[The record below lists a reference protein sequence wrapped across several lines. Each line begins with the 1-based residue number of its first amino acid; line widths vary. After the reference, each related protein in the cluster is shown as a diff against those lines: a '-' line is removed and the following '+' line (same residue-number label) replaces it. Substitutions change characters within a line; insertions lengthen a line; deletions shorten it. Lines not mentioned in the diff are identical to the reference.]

1 MANLTMS
8 VWNLLKNQKIME
20 EKDYFM
26 SIDGQG
32 YSDYLYLTSLYGQS
46 GVRIMMKSN
55 GSTND
60 FVVTSKDDLISIAE
74 FLLQHCNVKE

>member
-1 MANLTMS
+1 
-8 VWNLLKNQKIME
+8 ME

-32 YSDYLYLTSLYGQS
+32 CGNYLYLTSLYGQA

-60 FVVTSKDDLISIAE
+60 IVVNSKNDLISFAE
-74 FLLQHCNVKE
+74 FLLLHCND